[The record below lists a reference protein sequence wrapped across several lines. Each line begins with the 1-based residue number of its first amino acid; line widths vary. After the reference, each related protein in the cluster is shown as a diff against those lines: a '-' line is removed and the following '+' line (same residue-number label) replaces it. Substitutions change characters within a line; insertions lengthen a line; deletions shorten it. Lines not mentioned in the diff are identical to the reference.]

1 MNVMKKLSVTAA
13 VVTLICA
20 LCQPVWA
27 AYKSEYKLDIVP
39 SITSGWGMGAQYF
52 TDLVRER
59 SDGRIN
65 IKVYPNSQLTTGKQ
79 TNAFMLLRNGTIDFA
94 CQSTI
99 NYSPQIPQLNLFAL
113 PFFVASQPDRY
124 KALDAITGGKA
135 GQMIAKAIEDK
146 GGKFICFGE
155 NGFRELTNSK
165 KDVKT
170 PEDLN
175 GLKIRVV
182 GSPLFLDIFTALG
195 ANPLTMAWSDT
206 MSAIQQGVID
216 GQENPISIFY
226 PVKIFEYHKHV
237 TNWHYIADPTL
248 FVANPKV
255 WASFTPEDQ
264 ELITAAALEAA
275 KYQKAVTRAGI
286 DENDGGSNADY
297 LKSIG
302 QAPEITDWD
311 SELSKVGMTVTNL
324 SPEEIKQFVE
334 KTKPVIDSWRI
345 KIGENLVK
353 TAEEDMASVR

>member
-1 MNVMKKLSVTAA
+1 MKKLLVTAA
-13 VVTLICA
+13 AAALACA
-20 LCQPVWA
+20 LCVPAFA

-52 TDLVRER
+52 TDLVKER
-59 SDGRIN
+59 SGGRIN

-113 PFFVASQPDRY
+113 PFFVAGQPDRY

-165 KDVKT
+165 KDVRT
-170 PEDLN
+170 PADLE
-175 GLKIRVV
+175 GMKIRVV

-206 MSAIQQGVID
+206 MSAIQQNVID

-226 PVKIFEYHKHV
+226 PVKIYEYHKHV
-237 TNWHYIADPTL
+237 TNWHYIADPTM

-255 WASFTPEDQ
+255 WDSFSPADQ
-264 ELITAAALEAA
+264 ELITEAAKEAA
-275 KYQKAVTRAGI
+275 KYQIALSRAGI
-286 DENDGGSNADY
+286 DEKDGGKNIEY
-297 LKSIG
+297 LKSVG
-302 QAPEITDWD
+302 RAPEITDWNT
-311 SELSKVGMTVTNL
+311 ELTRVGMTVTNL
-324 SPEEIKQFVE
+324 TPEEIKQFVD
-334 KTKPVIDSWRI
+334 KTKPVIDKWRI

>member
-1 MNVMKKLSVTAA
+1 MKKFAVATA
-13 VVTLICA
+13 VFVMVFS
-20 LCQPVWA
+20 LCSPLFA

-59 SDGRIN
+59 SNGRIN

-124 KALDAITGGKA
+124 KALDAITDGKA
-135 GQMIAKAIEDK
+135 GQMVAKAIEDK

-165 KDVKT
+165 KDIRT
-170 PEDLN
+170 PADLS
-175 GLKIRVV
+175 GMVIRVV

-255 WASFTPEDQ
+255 WASFAPEDQ
-264 ELITAAALEAA
+264 DLITAAALEAA
-275 KYQKAVTRAGI
+275 KYQKALTRAGI
-286 DENDGGSNADY
+286 DENDGGKNVDY

-302 QAPEITDWD
+302 KAPEITDWD
-311 SELSKVGMTVTNL
+311 AELTRSGMTVTNL
-324 SPEEIKQFVE
+324 EPDEIKLFVE
-334 KTKPVIDSWRI
+334 KTKPVIDMWRI

-353 TAEEDMASVR
+353 AAEEDMASVR